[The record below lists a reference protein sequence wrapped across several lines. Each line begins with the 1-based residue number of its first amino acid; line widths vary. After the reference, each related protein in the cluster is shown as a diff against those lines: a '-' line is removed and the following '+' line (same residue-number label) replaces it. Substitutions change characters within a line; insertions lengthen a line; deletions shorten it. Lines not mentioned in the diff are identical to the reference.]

1 MAQVWNGNA
10 SLMSKMPFSGDLAYQ
25 SQHARDQV
33 PFATPTCAAHQGDGI
48 IAWTLCQC

>member
-25 SQHARDQV
+25 SQHACGQV
-33 PFATPTCAAHQGDGI
+33 PFATPTCAAHHGDII
-48 IAWTLCQC
+48 IAWAQCQF